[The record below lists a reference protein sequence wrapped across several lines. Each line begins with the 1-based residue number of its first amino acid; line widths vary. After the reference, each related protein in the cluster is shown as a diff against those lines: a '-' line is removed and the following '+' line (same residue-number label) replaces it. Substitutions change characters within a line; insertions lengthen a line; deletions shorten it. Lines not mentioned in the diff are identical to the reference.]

1 MFIYTFIYN
10 YHTKSNKMRFQK
22 ISEHIAKIKFPDGWL
37 LWLHAND
44 LKILPGD
51 FSAKVGRENIFKP
64 TIGNDILHQ
73 DSNDNV
79 VRILKLP
86 HQEVNFLIA
95 RCSTS
100 G

>member
-1 MFIYTFIYN
+1 MLGGCWCNIVLNVPAPNEKSGDPKYIEVRYENSIRDFNAKVERHRTFIPSIWN
-10 YHTKSNKMRFQK
+10 ES
-22 ISEHIAKIKFPDGWL
+22 
-37 LWLHAND
+37 
-44 LKILPGD
+44 
-51 FSAKVGRENIFKP
+51 
-64 TIGNDILHQ
+64 LHQ